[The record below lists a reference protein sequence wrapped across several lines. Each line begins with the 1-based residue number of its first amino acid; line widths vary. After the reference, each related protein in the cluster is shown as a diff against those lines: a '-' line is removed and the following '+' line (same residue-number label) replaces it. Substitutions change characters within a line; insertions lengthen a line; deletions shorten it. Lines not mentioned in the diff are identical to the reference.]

1 MRLLVIIL
9 DCLVLVTFV
18 GLFVTTSK
26 SSFTVEDLAPLLFVV
41 VFIIVNLIALV
52 SSNTKTEQDKDE
64 QKQ

>member
-18 GLFVTTSK
+18 GLFVITSK

-52 SSNTKTEQDKDE
+52 SSNTKTEPKE
-64 QKQ
+64 SKNNN